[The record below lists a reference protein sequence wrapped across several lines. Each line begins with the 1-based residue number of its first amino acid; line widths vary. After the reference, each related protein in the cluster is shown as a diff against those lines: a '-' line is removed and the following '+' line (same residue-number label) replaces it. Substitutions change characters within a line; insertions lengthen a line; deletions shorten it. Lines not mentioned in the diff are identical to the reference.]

1 MLKYKTV
8 YDFSLTAFLGD
19 ENSYSH
25 AAAQM
30 LTGGKL
36 KGYDTLSKVIA
47 AVIGG
52 ETAAA
57 VVPTENSVEGAVNEV
72 YDMLSGSG
80 LYIAHQII
88 LPISHSLIA
97 AEGATLDSIKR
108 IRSHPQ
114 AIGQCRSFLSKLSVT
129 VEAVS
134 STSAAISLVD
144 GECAAIGFKP
154 KKGQIVLATGIQDS
168 MLNST
173 RFSLLTKERSK
184 AGGTVSVAFDLK
196 NSPGSLLNALSV
208 MSEADVNMTRII
220 SRPHRSGDGRYRF
233 FVDFDYAAGT
243 DELERFLAQVAC
255 ACDGLWFLGRYDVTV
270 ADKI

>member
-1 MLKYKTV
+1 MLKYKAV
-8 YDFSLTAFLGD
+8 YDFGLTAFLGD

-25 AAAQM
+25 AAAQK
-30 LTGGKL
+30 LTEGAL

-47 AVIGG
+47 AVMRGD
-52 ETAAA
+52 TDAA

-72 YDMLSGSG
+72 YDMLTDSK

-97 AEGATLDSIKR
+97 AEGATLSSIKR

-114 AIGQCRSFLSKLSVT
+114 AIAQCRSYLSKLNVT

-134 STSAAISLVD
+134 STSAAISLVG
-144 GECAAIGFKP
+144 GESAAIGFKP

-173 RFSLLTKERSK
+173 RFSLLTKERS
-184 AGGTVSVAFDLK
+184 AEGGTVSVSFDLK

-208 MSEADVNMTRII
+208 MSGAGVNMTRII

-233 FVDFDYAAGT
+233 FVDFDYAESADKLEKFL
-243 DELERFLAQVAC
+243 DEVSAS
-255 ACDGLWFLGRYDVTV
+255 CDGLWFLGRYDVSV